1 MHACLQILW
10 FPCFVSLGLKLSTG
24 STCPGL
30 TCIQELYTLDNFTE
44 GYQSQKKKKER
55 RIPFAKYFFR
65 IVLVQNII

>member
-44 GYQSQKKKKER
+44 GYQSQKKKER
-55 RIPFAKYFFR
+55 MIPFAKYFFR